1 VKRRHRAP
9 SPGVACLCDY
19 VDVTERLYY
28 SDSYLSEFRARVVAS
43 EDGGRRVYLDRTA
56 FYPTSGGQP
65 FDAGT
70 LGGVTV
76 VEIADEEERIVH
88 VLDAPLT
95 TDEVE
100 GRIDWG
106 RRFDHMQQH
115 TGQHLLSAVFED
127 LYQIP
132 TLSFHMGSETST
144 IDVGATSLD
153 PARIERVEERCAE
166 IVAQARPVVVTCE
179 DAASVTG
186 LRKESQRTGMLRI
199 VTIDGLDRSACGGT
213 HVRSTAEIG
222 PIFIRKLDKVRGN
235 VRVEFVCGFRAL
247 RQARQDYRLLAE
259 TSKAHAERVKTL
271 EKICQ
276 RQAEE
281 LATREGRDLHASA
294 APDSEGVRR
303 VRQDGVIDDAMR
315 ARAQG
320 FVAGGKAVFLAVSQ
334 EPPSV
339 LLAAS
344 ADSGVHAG
352 EVVKAA
358 VTAAGGRG
366 GGNGALAQGSAPS
379 PQALQSVIQELAK
392 IVP

>member
-1 VKRRHRAP
+1 MVPWGGP
-9 SPGVACLCDY
+9 SPCVACLCDY
-19 VDVTERLYY
+19 VEVTDRLYY

-56 FYPTSGGQP
+56 FYPASGGQP

-70 LGGVTV
+70 LGGVAV
-76 VEIADEEERIVH
+76 VEVADEEDRVVH
-88 VLDAPLT
+88 VLGAPLT
-95 TDEVE
+95 ADEVE
-100 GRIDWG
+100 GRIDWV

-127 LYQIP
+127 LYRIP
-132 TLSFHMGSETST
+132 TLGFHMGSETST
-144 IDVGATSLD
+144 IDVGAASLD

-166 IVAQARPVVVTCE
+166 LVAQARPVMVTYE

-186 LRKESQRTGMLRI
+186 LRKESQRTGTLRI
-199 VTIDGLDRSACGGT
+199 VSIDGLDRSACGGT

-222 PIFIRKLDKVRGN
+222 PTFIRKLDKVRGN
-235 VRVEFVCGFRAL
+235 VRVEFVCGLRAL
-247 RQARQDYRLLAE
+247 RQARRDYRLLAE
-259 TSKAHAERVKTL
+259 TSKAHAERVKTI

-281 LATREGRDLHASA
+281 LATREGRDLHAGT
-294 APDSEGVRR
+294 APDSHGVRR
-303 VRQDGVIDDAMR
+303 LRQDGVIDEAMR

-320 FVAGGKAVFLAVSQ
+320 FVSGGKGVFLAVSQ
-334 EPPSV
+334 APPSV

-344 ADSGVHAG
+344 ADSSVHAG
-352 EVVKAA
+352 ELVNAA

-366 GGNGALAQGSAPS
+366 GGNAALAQGSAPS
-379 PQALQSVIQELAK
+379 PQALESVLQELAK
-392 IVP
+392 IVG